1 MYKRNLK
8 RLKYLKRVITNF
20 LINEVRIPVIIITV
34 DKFSGLIPSNR
45 NQQFPYNQAISIVVV

>member
-1 MYKRNLK
+1 MPKGEGLSRSG
-8 RLKYLKRVITNF
+8 RAVITNF